1 MFYAFHARPY
11 SYAYTQSKFWAYT
24 LVKQTV
30 RLIFFFFF
38 VQPGKKKE
46 EESYSS
52 LENNL
57 WGSSTPKTTKALLFA
72 K

>member
-24 LVKQTV
+24 VVKQTV
-30 RLIFFFFF
+30 RLIFLFN
-38 VQPGKKKE
+38 PGEKKKK
-46 EESYSS
+46 ESYSS